1 MEGGPQVTLPDAFD
15 TYRTHRL
22 SGHPADR
29 QESLMSIESGRPSR
43 RILRRITESPVGRG
57 TVSMAR
63 RITRR
68 LLADDFRA
76 VDNRAQ
82 QLAIDLEQLQRTVRA
97 AAASGVDRAS
107 LSGQVEANRVNL
119 ELLKVEVRAIDRT
132 LHELGMAFAPATGLA
147 GAGTRFAELRDQVNA
162 LGKRIRL
169 LDQAMVHGSGLDTSP
184 PGTVRSSEL
193 ESDRELDLFDYVAF
207 ERRFRGDSDEVLKAQ
222 SDRYFERLATHPPVI
237 DVGCGRGELAALLTQ
252 HDVEVVGVEPDL
264 GMAAEARSRGVDVR
278 TTDGASF
285 LESCGSSSL
294 GAIFSSHV
302 AEHMPFDE
310 LLHLVHLSVEKLK
323 PGGIFLAETP
333 NPAALIVLGN
343 SFILDPTHLRPIH
356 PALFAFVCETAG
368 FRDVR
373 LEFYS
378 PATDYHIRPID
389 AGHEFSELNSDL
401 ERLNDVLFGPQ
412 EYAVIATKASAS

>member
-1 MEGGPQVTLPDAFD
+1 VTLPDAFD
-15 TYRTHRL
+15 IDRTHRL
-22 SGHPADR
+22 GGHPVDR
-29 QESLMSIESGRPSR
+29 QESLMSIVSGRPNR
-43 RILRRITESPVGRG
+43 RILHRIAESPVGRG
-57 TVSMAR
+57 TISVAR

-76 VDNRAQ
+76 VDNRSQ

-119 ELLKVEVRAIDRT
+119 ELLKVEVRGIDRT
-132 LHELGMAFAPATGLA
+132 LHALGMAFAPATGLA
-147 GAGTRFAELRDQVNA
+147 GAGARFGELRDQVNA
-162 LGKRIRL
+162 LARRVRL
-169 LDQAMVHGSGLDTSP
+169 LDQAITAGSRELDTSP
-184 PGTVRSSEL
+184 QPNVPSTTMEPDDFD
-193 ESDRELDLFDYVAF
+193 ELFDYVAF
-207 ERRFRGDSDEVLKAQ
+207 ERRFRGDPDEVLKVQ
-222 SDRYFERLATHPPVI
+222 SDRYFELLAAHSPIVDI
-237 DVGCGRGELAALLTQ
+237 GCGRGELAALLAQ
-252 HDVEVVGVEPDL
+252 HDVDVIGVEPDA
-264 GMAAEARSRGVDVR
+264 GMASEARSRGVNIQA
-278 TTDGASF
+278 TDGVSF
-285 LESCGSSSL
+285 LNSCAEASL
-294 GAIFSSHV
+294 GAIFSCHV

-323 PGGIFLAETP
+323 PGGIFVAETP

-378 PATDYHIRPID
+378 AATDYHIRPID
-389 AGHEFSELNSDL
+389 AGHELSALNSDL

>member
-1 MEGGPQVTLPDAFD
+1 
-15 TYRTHRL
+15 
-22 SGHPADR
+22 
-29 QESLMSIESGRPSR
+29 
-43 RILRRITESPVGRG
+43 
-57 TVSMAR
+57 MAR

-76 VDNRAQ
+76 IDNRAQ

-97 AAASGVDRAS
+97 AATSGVDRAS

-147 GAGTRFAELRDQVNA
+147 GAGDRFAELRDQVHA
-162 LGKRIRL
+162 VAKRIRL
-169 LDQAMVHGSGLDTSP
+169 LDQAMAHGPRRDTPPPQTVPLLD
-184 PGTVRSSEL
+184 SEP
-193 ESDRELDLFDYVAF
+193 DRLSELFDYVAF
-207 ERRFRGDSDEVLKAQ
+207 ERRFRGDPEEVLKTQ
-222 SDRYFERLATHPPVI
+222 SDRYFERLAAHPPVI
-237 DVGCGRGELAALLTQ
+237 DVGCGRGELAAVLTQ
-252 HDVEVVGVEPDL
+252 HHVEVVGVEPDL
-264 GMAAEARSRGVDVR
+264 SMAAEARSRGVDVR
-278 TTDGASF
+278 TTDGVSF
-285 LESCGSSSL
+285 LESCGDDSV
-294 GAIFSSHV
+294 GAIFSCHV

-310 LLHLVHLSVEKLK
+310 LLHLVHVSLTKLK
-323 PGGIFLAETP
+323 PGGIFIAETP

-343 SFILDPTHLRPIH
+343 SFILDPTHLRPLH

-373 LEFYS
+373 LEFFS
-378 PATDYHIRPID
+378 PAIDYHIRPID
-389 AGHEFSELNSDL
+389 EDHKLSVLNSDL